1 MKIAILGGSFDPV
14 HVGHLFVAEEVRI
27 NLGYERLVFVPAY
40 QPPHKNDAPA
50 AGPEHRLRMLELALD
65 GREDFLVETWEID
78 NRGVSYTIDTV
89 RHLYDRY
96 PVDGRLGLIIGDDL
110 VDGFHTWK
118 GAEEL
123 EDMVDIIIATR
134 QGETSARFRH
144 STIDN
149 SPLPVSS
156 SEVRERV
163 RAGKAYRYL
172 VPESVYGYIRT
183 HALYKR

>member
-27 NLGYERLVFVPAY
+27 NLGYDRVVFVPAY

-50 AGPEHRLRMLELALD
+50 AGAEHRVRMLELALD
-65 GREDFLVETWEID
+65 GREDFLIETWEID

-89 RHLYDRY
+89 GHLYDRHS
-96 PVDGRLGLIIGDDL
+96 VDGRLGLIIGDDL
-110 VDGFHTWK
+110 VGGFHTWK
-118 GAEEL
+118 GAAEL
-123 EDMVDIIIATR
+123 EDMVDIIVA
-134 QGETSARFRH
+134 AREGKTAADFRH

-163 RAGKAYRYL
+163 RTGKAYRYL
-172 VPESVYGYIRT
+172 VPEPVYGYIRT

>member
-1 MKIAILGGSFDPV
+1 MKIAMFGGSFDPV
-14 HVGHLFVAEEVRI
+14 HVGHLFIAEEARA
-27 NLGYERLVFVPAY
+27 NLGYDRVVFVPAY

-50 AGPEHRLRMLELALD
+50 AGAEHRVRMLELALD

-89 RHLYDRY
+89 KHLYDSY
-96 PVDGRLGLIIGDDL
+96 PIDGRLGLIIGDDL

-118 GAEEL
+118 GADEL
-123 EDMVDIIIATR
+123 EDIVNIIIATR
-134 QGETSARFRH
+134 EGETSARFRH

-149 SPLPVSS
+149 PPLPVSS
-156 SEVRERV
+156 SGVRERV
-163 RAGKAYRYL
+163 KAGKAYRYL